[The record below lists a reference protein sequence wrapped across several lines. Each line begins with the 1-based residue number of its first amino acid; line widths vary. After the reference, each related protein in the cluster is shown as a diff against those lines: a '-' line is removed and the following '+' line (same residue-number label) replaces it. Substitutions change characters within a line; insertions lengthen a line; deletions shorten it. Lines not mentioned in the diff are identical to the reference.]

1 MPAVT
6 LYNWN
11 ELDKDSPRRGIER
24 VAFRGDNAM
33 VVLNWIKPDMQP
45 GPHSHPFEQLVLILQ
60 GRTRLHV
67 GDEVLECGPGSMVRV
82 PPNVVHYAEPVGDE
96 VCLNLDVFAPVRS
109 DYLHLVNYQEK
120 QTIGGDL
127 HA

>member
-1 MPAVT
+1 MAT
-6 LYNWN
+6 AMYNWN
-11 ELDKDSPRRGIER
+11 DLQKDSPRHGIDR

-33 VVLNWIKPDMQP
+33 VVLNWIKPGMQP

-60 GRTRLHV
+60 GRTRLHI

-82 PPNVVHYAEPVGDE
+82 PPNVVHYAEAVGDE
-96 VCLNLDVFAPVRS
+96 VCLNLDVFAPVRA
-109 DYLHLVNYQEK
+109 DYSHLVDYQEK
-120 QTIGGDL
+120 QSKGGDQ

>member
-1 MPAVT
+1 MASAM
-6 LYNWN
+6 YNWN
-11 ELDKDSPRRGIER
+11 ELQKDSPRHGIER

-45 GPHSHPFEQLVLILQ
+45 GPHSHPFEQLV
-60 GRTRLHV
+60 
-67 GDEVLECGPGSMVRV
+67 PMVRV

-120 QTIGGDL
+120 QTP
-127 HA
+127 